1 MDLIKSPTWKGKC
14 LTIKINSPSQFHT
27 NSKNCFGTSSI
38 NLCIWLCQERGTK
51 SKDNFGPSV
60 RPFETELPLLN
71 SKSISVYWRNHR
83 GEETKA
89 IFHSPVR
96 GLAPLFRNKNI
107 DSFTQPFGTMYVS
120 YGAWP
125 LTNMN
130 EFISQRKHLPPL
142 TNIKSPLDLRYK
154 AKMLFK
160 KLHSTRNSLSGVH
173 SYILTCWKVT
183 TKLTF
188 FVARRCF

>member
-27 NSKNCFGTSSI
+27 NSKNCFETSSI

-89 IFHSPVR
+89 IFHPPVR
-96 GLAPLFRNKNI
+96 GLAPLFRNKST
-107 DSFTQPFGTMYVS
+107 DSFTQPFGTMYIS

-173 SYILTCWKVT
+173 SYILTC
-183 TKLTF
+183 
-188 FVARRCF
+188 